1 MAKVTIVGSH
11 SNKNTSL
18 PPGVVVT
25 VERTPEVSKLIS
37 RGYAHIVPDVAPPAE
52 EPTTPAESDVPEES
66 TKPKRARRRA
76 DDTESESAESD
87 G

>member
-37 RGYAHIVPDVAPPAE
+37 RGYAHVVPDAAPPVVVE
-52 EPTTPAESDVPEES
+52 L
-66 TKPKRARRRA
+66 
-76 DDTESESAESD
+76 ESAEPASDPEPVKSKRSRRAVVELPDEASD